1 MRLVDAD
8 VAIKAIEDWYESEDA
23 DVFDGED
30 IVENIRKVPT
40 VQAIPIEWIENY
52 MSEISRYDEHAKP
65 VLGAMV
71 LNWLYKEETK

>member
-8 VAIKAIEDWYESEDA
+8 VAIKAVEDWYESEDA

-52 MSEISRYDEHAKP
+52 MNEISRYDEHAKP